1 MFIIIF
7 IGTTVNKIMAGD
19 FDLMFDVVKEELEK
33 FESVLSQ
40 RIILKDFLIK
50 PYLRTELSE
59 LALVL

>member
-1 MFIIIF
+1 
-7 IGTTVNKIMAGD
+7 MAGD

>member
-33 FESVLSQ
+33 FESVLKS
-40 RIILKDFLIK
+40 KDYFKRFFNKTI
-50 PYLRTELSE
+50 SE
-59 LALVL
+59 N